1 MITGTSTAQAIA
13 AAVSQRLGEP
23 LVDLD
28 ADGTAEA
35 AENVTVG
42 ADERVVVIGSTTSSR
57 SHLELLELQE
67 RALERD
73 PAEIVTVIPYLG
85 YARQDKLFEPGQAI
99 SARAVARAI
108 AASTDRVY
116 SVNPHNIS
124 VLDYFGIPAEPVD
137 AAPQLA
143 KPLPDD
149 LVEPVFLGPDEDAEW
164 LARSVRNTYGVG
176 LVENFEKVRHSA
188 TEVELSADEKDFS
201 GRDVVL
207 VDDMI
212 ATGGTMS
219 EAVNLLARQ
228 DTRRVFVTCIHPLL
242 VENALS
248 KLHRAGVQS
257 LYATDTIDRSIS
269 QVSAAPPI
277 ADVLQQ

>member
-13 AAVSQRLGEP
+13 ASVAQRLGEP

-28 ADGTAEA
+28 SDGTAETGTG
-35 AENVTVG
+35 VTVG

-67 RALERD
+67 RANERD
-73 PAEIVTVIPYLG
+73 PAAVVTVIPYLG

-99 SARAVARAI
+99 SARAVGKALG
-108 AASTDRVY
+108 ASTDRVY

-124 VLDYFGIPAEPVD
+124 VLDYFDVPAEPID

-149 LVEPVFLGPDEDAEW
+149 LVDPVFLGPDEDAEW
-164 LARSVRNTYGVG
+164 LAHSVRDTYGVG
-176 LVENFEKVRHSA
+176 LVENFDKVRHSA
-188 TEVELSADEKDFS
+188 TEVEMTADDKDFS

-219 EAVNLLARQ
+219 EAVNLLASQ

-242 VENALS
+242 VENAMS
-248 KLHRAGVQS
+248 RLHRAGVQS

-269 QVSAAPPI
+269 KVSAAQPI
-277 ADVLQQ
+277 ADVLQE